1 MKSTFHTF
9 KAQSNSSKRVRFAAD
24 AVDNSVPSKKNNSRR
39 RFISKNKSVLKG
51 LDVIHPIQDVKY
63 SREDCKKK
71 RHFFFPKEDCKQ
83 KSIEKD
89 VVQCNLSDLTI
100 TDTKDGCILKNDKDD
115 TIFILLPRS
124 SSLKTKGHKDQL
136 KKHVMLMQ
144 NMMNQ
149 KQTKRSKKRE
159 GVSSKEVTLGVKV
172 ARSHHGFIESS
183 IKESNKSLWNGL
195 CKYARQT
202 EYATK
207 EYISEGMLIGLK
219 KGKEMLNW
227 STLNDSQ
234 IYSAFSVSKN
244 YYSPAHTDEDFFSV
258 PYKLSLTMVKMI
270 TSSIALLCIIS
281 VSLRLGGLLR
291 SEMEIFFC
299 LTLLSIIACRRRKNV
314 LTTLMFMLIHFI

>member
-1 MKSTFHTF
+1 MKNTFHTF

-24 AVDNSVPSKKNNSRR
+24 AVDNSVAGKKNNSRR

-63 SREDCKKK
+63 PREDCKKK

-83 KSIEKD
+83 KRIEKD

-100 TDTKDGCILKNDKDD
+100 TDTTDGCILKNDKGDN
-115 TIFILLPRS
+115 IFILLPRS

-136 KKHVMLMQ
+136 KKHVRLMQ
-144 NMMNQ
+144 NMMNE

-172 ARSHHGFIESS
+172 ARSRHGFIESN
-183 IKESNKSLWNGL
+183 IKESNNPLWNGL

-227 STLNDSQ
+227 STLDDTQ

-244 YYSPAHTDEDFFSV
+244 YYSPAHTDEDFFSA
-258 PYKLSLTMVKMI
+258 PYKLLLTMVKMI
-270 TSSIALLCIIS
+270 TSWIALLCIIS
-281 VSLRLGGLLR
+281 VSLRLGELLR
-291 SEMEIFFC
+291 
-299 LTLLSIIACRRRKNV
+299 
-314 LTTLMFMLIHFI
+314 